1 MVTPV
6 LERLDYLH
14 FLSGDSN
21 VRRATSVGCPRQVSA
36 RREIESDESSSDRLR
51 RRAARQRCRAG
62 SIREAARARICSKY
76 VLTVYRMLQKQTKCA
91 VYCPLGNS
99 KYNTHYPRPGKK

>member
-1 MVTPV
+1 
-6 LERLDYLH
+6 
-14 FLSGDSN
+14 
-21 VRRATSVGCPRQVSA
+21 
-36 RREIESDESSSDRLR
+36 
-51 RRAARQRCRAG
+51 
-62 SIREAARARICSKY
+62 